1 MIPASRP
8 DTPAVTVR
16 VPATSA
22 NLGPG
27 FDSFGLALSRYD
39 EVSAVVTEGG
49 LLIEVDGV
57 GAGEV
62 PLTDEHLVVRAIGR
76 AFAAVDT
83 PVPGLHLRCRNTI
96 AHGGGLGSS
105 AAAIVAGLLLGRELA
120 RSGSAA
126 GATGAARAVAAPA
139 GEVLTDADL
148 LALAAEMEGHPDNVA
163 PALLGG
169 FTVAVTDPDGRPV
182 VARLVVHPDVRV
194 VVFTAHHSSSTKH
207 SRVLLP
213 ASVPHR
219 DAAANA
225 ASAGLLVHALTTEP
239 SYLLLATRDRLHQ
252 HYRASAMPD
261 SARLL
266 DELRAAGIAAV
277 VSGAGPSVLAL
288 VTEPMELARW
298 QRPGFDVAEI
308 TVCTS
313 GAQLIGRRSRVC
325 QTQVGDTLTDSC

>member
-1 MIPASRP
+1 VSGQGGGDRTLADPAL
-8 DTPAVTVR
+8 TGLQTGTVTAR

-27 FDSFGLALSRYD
+27 FDSFGLALARYD
-39 EVSAVVTEGG
+39 EVSACATEGG
-49 LLIEVDGV
+49 LLVEVDGM

-62 PLTDEHLVVRAIGR
+62 PLTDEHLVVRAIAR
-76 AFAAVDT
+76 AFAAVDK

-120 RSGSAA
+120 RSSS
-126 GATGAARAVAAPA
+126 ATGPRGPAAAPA
-139 GEVLTDADL
+139 GELLTDADL
-148 LALAAEMEGHPDNVA
+148 LALATEMEGHPDNVA

-169 FTVAVTDPDGRPV
+169 FTVAVSDPAGRPV
-182 VARLVVHPDVRV
+182 VARLAVHPDVRV
-194 VVFTAHHSSSTKH
+194 VVFTAHRSSSTRH
-207 SRVLLP
+207 SRGLLP
-213 ASVPHR
+213 ASVPHA

-252 HYRASAMPD
+252 HYRASAMPE

-266 DELRAAGIAAV
+266 DDLRAAGIAAV
-277 VSGAGPSVLAL
+277 ISGAGPSVLAL
-288 VTEPMELARW
+288 VTGPMELARW
-298 QRPGFDVAEI
+298 QRPCFDVAEI
-308 TVCTS
+308 TVCAS
-313 GAQLIGRRSRVC
+313 GAQLIGP
-325 QTQVGDTLTDSC
+325 

>member
-1 MIPASRP
+1 M
-8 DTPAVTVR
+8 
-16 VPATSA
+16 
-22 NLGPG
+22 
-27 FDSFGLALSRYD
+27 
-39 EVSAVVTEGG
+39 
-49 LLIEVDGV
+49 
-57 GAGEV
+57 
-62 PLTDEHLVVRAIGR
+62 
-76 AFAAVDT
+76 
-83 PVPGLHLRCRNTI
+83 
-96 AHGGGLGSS
+96 
-105 AAAIVAGLLLGRELA
+105 
-120 RSGSAA
+120 
-126 GATGAARAVAAPA
+126 
-139 GEVLTDADL
+139 LTDADL

-288 VTEPMELARW
+288 VTEPMDLARW

>member
-1 MIPASRP
+1 MTAASRP
-8 DTPAVTVR
+8 DALTVTVR

-27 FDSFGLALSRYD
+27 FDSFGLALARYD
-39 EVSAVVTEGG
+39 EVSAGVTKRG

-57 GAGEV
+57 GAGAV
-62 PLTDEHLVVRAIGR
+62 PLTDEHLVVRAIAR
-76 AFAAVDT
+76 AFAAVDK

-96 AHGGGLGSS
+96 AQGGGLGSS

-120 RSGSAA
+120 SSSATP
-126 GATGAARAVAAPA
+126 GIRASMAAPA

-148 LALAAEMEGHPDNVA
+148 LALATEMEGHPDNVA

-169 FTVAVTDPDGRPV
+169 FTVAVPDPDGRPV

-207 SRVLLP
+207 SRGLLP
-213 ASVPHR
+213 TSVPHA

-239 SYLLLATRDRLHQ
+239 AYLLLATRDRLHQ

-266 DELRAAGIAAV
+266 DDLRAAGIAAV

-288 VTEPMELARW
+288 VAEPMELARW

-308 TVCTS
+308 TVCAS
-313 GAQLIGRRSRVC
+313 GAQLIGR
-325 QTQVGDTLTDSC
+325 